1 MQMQDYSRTSLLEFL
16 DYLGDKGL
24 QNKNT
29 VASSKG
35 AANSMLSILDDTE
48 ATDLRQVDLDVVA
61 TRFANLKGSKYP
73 PTTLQVYRARTGKAI
88 QDFLRYKD
96 NPVSFRIGSGSPK
109 SKSSGPEAKTKTKP
123 QGTGI
128 DRDDRQRTDNLPD
141 RAVILT
147 VPVALRPGCIMQLSG
162 VPADLS
168 HAEATK
174 ISNIV
179 LAMAM
184 PEKK

>member
-1 MQMQDYSRTSLLEFL
+1 MQDYSRTSLLEFL

-35 AANSMLSILDDTE
+35 AANSMLSILDE
-48 ATDLRQVDLDVVA
+48 ADASDLRQVDLDVVA

-73 PTTLQVYRARTGKAI
+73 PTTLQVYRARTAKAI
-88 QDFLRYKD
+88 QDFLRYKE
-96 NPVSFRIGSGSPK
+96 NPAGFRVGSGSPK
-109 SKSSGPEAKTKTKP
+109 SKPGGPEAKTKAKP
-123 QGTGI
+123 QLTGSN
-128 DRDDRQRTDNLPD
+128 RDDSHRTDNLPD

-147 VPVALRPGCIMQLSG
+147 VPIALRPGCIMQLSG

-184 PEKK
+184 PETK